1 VSDGVVGMANV
12 EPVVPLEVTVEELLA
27 LLALEEELAPAELEE
42 ALELE
47 EPVVAVVLLL
57 WANADGIATREESA
71 RRPNNTIEL
80 TSFEFDRI
88 RIIVGELVRYII
100 YI

>member
-1 VSDGVVGMANV
+1 MSDGVVGMANV
-12 EPVVPLEVTVEELLA
+12 EPVVPLEVTVEELPA
-27 LLALEEELAPAELEE
+27 LLELEELAPPVLEE
-42 ALELE
+42 VLELE
-47 EPVVAVVLLL
+47 EPVVEEVLLL
-57 WANADGIATREESA
+57 WANANGIATREESA

-88 RIIVGELVRYII
+88 RIMVGELLRYVI